1 MDYEKEIEDL
11 KKRITYL
18 EDCCKTLKTR
28 FLRMKT
34 KKNRHYLQ
42 CEPPPPP
49 QKPGLRV
56 IIEDQPRQDCLT

>member
-18 EDCCKTLKTR
+18 EDCCKTLKAR
-28 FLRMKT
+28 LE
-34 KKNRHYLQ
+34 KKEDKKEPLLPSVW
-42 CEPPPPP
+42 PPPPP

-56 IIEDQPRQDCLT
+56 IIEDQPRQ